1 MDRFHIND
9 SNKDLMYNGALE
21 FIGEVRA
28 GISWERFCTYTIYY
42 SEALV
47 DMLKDTEGVREFL
60 SSKKIDKKYVS
71 ENIKE
76 IFYRLHFNRD
86 NNRYLTLA
94 LPHDATQKL
103 IHKRWKD
110 FMVIYHPDRNRESG
124 KYMAEC
130 AKKINEAYSSLKEHA
145 KRTGYERSI
154 EGPDRIHLNNKY
166 RKPKLIKSKR
176 CLLVSPPVKR
186 VIPKVITL
194 SSIVITSLVLLTIF
208 FENRLSQFR
217 IYQPSVHKTAPSAT
231 KEFKSKTTFLSFP
244 GLTGPECFRD
254 RKTLDARLSLSPQ
267 VVSGETSGMT
277 YKDVVCDV
285 TNDRISNSKEE
296 MRTGNDKTLVNLFSQ
311 TKDKQYEAKSQKLH
325 GNSRQFRKHKTNDS
339 KATPMQEGY
348 TTGLSIEDGSL
359 EIMEVDHDRR

>member
-9 SNKDLMYNGALE
+9 SNKELMYNGALE

-94 LPHDATQKL
+94 LPHNATQKL

-154 EGPDRIHLNNKY
+154 EGPDRIHLNNKC

-194 SSIVITSLVLLTIF
+194 SSIVITSVVLLTIF
-208 FENRLSQFR
+208 FENSLSQLKM
-217 IYQPSVHKTAPSAT
+217 QPSVHNTDPLA
-231 KEFKSKTTFLSFP
+231 
-244 GLTGPECFRD
+244 
-254 RKTLDARLSLSPQ
+254 
-267 VVSGETSGMT
+267 
-277 YKDVVCDV
+277 
-285 TNDRISNSKEE
+285 NSKEE
-296 MRTGNDKTLVNLFSQ
+296 LRTGNDKALATLVSQ
-311 TKDKQYEAKSQKLH
+311 TKDKQNEAKSQKLH
-325 GNSRQFRKHKTNDS
+325 GNLHQFRKHKTNDS
-339 KATPMQEGY
+339 KGFPMQEGY
-348 TTGLSIEDGSL
+348 TTGLSSEDGAL
-359 EIMEVDHDRR
+359 EIMEGNHDRGWSIFISIFRN

>member
-9 SNKDLMYNGALE
+9 SNKELMYNGALE

-60 SSKKIDKKYVS
+60 SSKEIDKKYVS

-94 LPHDATQKL
+94 LPHNATQKL

-110 FMVIYHPDRNRESG
+110 LMLIYHPDRNRESG

-154 EGPDRIHLNNKY
+154 EGPDRIHLNNKC
-166 RKPKLIKSKR
+166 RKSKLIKSKR

-217 IYQPSVHKTAPSAT
+217 IYQPSVHKTAPSAN
-231 KEFKSKTTFLSFP
+231 F
-244 GLTGPECFRD
+244 
-254 RKTLDARLSLSPQ
+254 
-267 VVSGETSGMT
+267 
-277 YKDVVCDV
+277 
-285 TNDRISNSKEE
+285 KEE

-311 TKDKQYEAKSQKLH
+311 TKDKQYEANSQKLH
-325 GNSRQFRKHKTNDS
+325 GNSRQFRKHKTNDT

>member
-94 LPHDATQKL
+94 LPRDATQKL

-154 EGPDRIHLNNKY
+154 EGPDRIYLNNMY

-194 SSIVITSLVLLTIF
+194 SSIMVTSLVLLTIF

-217 IYQPSVHKTAPSAT
+217 IYQPSVHKTAPSAN
-231 KEFKSKTTFLSFP
+231 F
-244 GLTGPECFRD
+244 
-254 RKTLDARLSLSPQ
+254 
-267 VVSGETSGMT
+267 
-277 YKDVVCDV
+277 
-285 TNDRISNSKEE
+285 KEE

-325 GNSRQFRKHKTNDS
+325 GNSRQFRKHKINES

-348 TTGLSIEDGSL
+348 TTGLSIEDGAL